1 MLFRSPH
8 KNIFRT
14 KVTSVDIQPPLRI
27 QKAVIRPDASNTVAL
42 RFRQQRSA
50 FVDSILK
57 LFSGLTNCA
66 PGGLG
71 LTEEIGRL
79 ELVSDFG
86 NLTLGYF
93 TAMGRQ
99 AAFRKFSSVEN
110 FEERLAVQSNLKT
123 AGTGNQ
129 IR

>member
-1 MLFRSPH
+1 MT
-8 KNIFRT
+8 RT

-27 QKAVIRPDASNTVAL
+27 QKAVIRPDASDTVVL

-57 LFSGLTNCA
+57 LFSGLTICA
-66 PGGLG
+66 PGKLG
-71 LTEEIGRL
+71 LTEEIDRL

-99 AAFRKFSSVEN
+99 AAFRK
-110 FEERLAVQSNLKT
+110 LAGAEDFVAKLVTESNLRA
-123 AGTGNQ
+123 AGTDNPKQ
-129 IR
+129 WIL

>member
-1 MLFRSPH
+1 M
-8 KNIFRT
+8 
-14 KVTSVDIQPPLRI
+14 TSVDIQPPLRI
-27 QKAVIRPDASNTVAL
+27 QKAVISLDASDTVVL

-57 LFSGLTNCA
+57 LFSGLTICA
-66 PGGLG
+66 PGKPG
-71 LTEEIGRL
+71 LTEEIDNRL

-99 AAFRKFSSVEN
+99 AAFRK
-110 FEERLAVQSNLKT
+110 LAGAEVL
-123 AGTGNQ
+123 
-129 IR
+129 